1 MTKFFS
7 KYKIIFYLINFL
19 LIILYI
25 FPGSLLGCIYLNDCS
40 IHPQITSDLVIS
52 TNHFYSFAFIS
63 VIGLFTFTKSNHID
77 YLIFY
82 LIFLSII
89 LEIFH
94 LIIPERSFQYED
106 LLGNLNLMS
115 YLSSLAKWW
124 LRFQFCPRIQ
134 RLQIW
139 KIVNYMT
146 AWIS

>member
-25 FPGSLLGCIYLNDCS
+25 FPGSLLGCIFLNDCK
-40 IHPQITSDLVIS
+40 IQPQKTVDFIIS
-52 TNHFYSFAFIS
+52 TNHLYTFAFIS
-63 VIGLFTFTKSNHID
+63 VIGFYTFTKSNQIR

-94 LIIPERSFQYED
+94 LIIPERSFQFVD
-106 LLGNLNLMS
+106 LFGNLLGVIIVIFI
-115 YLSSLAKWW
+115 YSLINKYGV
-124 LRFQFCPRIQ
+124 F
-134 RLQIW
+134 
-139 KIVNYMT
+139 KK
-146 AWIS
+146 

>member
-25 FPGSLLGCIYLNDCS
+25 FPGSLLGCIFLNDCK
-40 IHPQITSDLVIS
+40 IQPQITTDFIIS
-52 TNHFYSFAFIS
+52 TNHLYTFAFIS
-63 VIGLFTFTKSNHID
+63 VIGFYTFTKSNQIR

-94 LIIPERSFQYED
+94 LIIPERSFQFVD
-106 LLGNLNLMS
+106 LFGNLLGVIIVIFI
-115 YLSSLAKWW
+115 YSLINKYGV
-124 LRFQFCPRIQ
+124 F
-134 RLQIW
+134 
-139 KIVNYMT
+139 KK
-146 AWIS
+146 

>member
-25 FPGSLLGCIYLNDCS
+25 FPGSLLGCIFLNDCK
-40 IHPQITSDLVIS
+40 IQPQITADFIIS
-52 TNHFYSFAFIS
+52 TNHLYTFAFIS
-63 VIGLFTFTKSNHID
+63 VIGLYTFTKSNQIK

-94 LIIPERSFQYED
+94 LIIPERSFQFVD
-106 LLGNLNLMS
+106 LFGNLLGVIIVIFI
-115 YLSSLAKWW
+115 YSLINKYGV
-124 LRFQFCPRIQ
+124 F
-134 RLQIW
+134 
-139 KIVNYMT
+139 KK
-146 AWIS
+146 

>member
-25 FPGSLLGCIYLNDCS
+25 FPGSLLGCIFLNDCK
-40 IHPQITSDLVIS
+40 IQPQITADFIIS
-52 TNHFYSFAFIS
+52 TNHLYTFAFIS
-63 VIGLFTFTKSNHID
+63 VIGLYTFTKSNQKK

-94 LIIPERSFQYED
+94 LIIPERSFQFVD
-106 LLGNLNLMS
+106 LFGNLLGVIIVIFI
-115 YLSSLAKWW
+115 YSLINKYGV
-124 LRFQFCPRIQ
+124 F
-134 RLQIW
+134 
-139 KIVNYMT
+139 KK
-146 AWIS
+146 

>member
-25 FPGSLLGCIYLNDCS
+25 FPGSLLGCIFLNDCK
-40 IHPQITSDLVIS
+40 IQPQITTDFIIS
-52 TNHFYSFAFIS
+52 TNHLYTFAFIS
-63 VIGLFTFTKSNHID
+63 VIGLYTFTKSNQIK

-94 LIIPERSFQYED
+94 LIIPERSFQFVD
-106 LLGNLNLMS
+106 LFGNLLGVIIVIFI
-115 YLSSLAKWW
+115 YSLINKYGV
-124 LRFQFCPRIQ
+124 F
-134 RLQIW
+134 
-139 KIVNYMT
+139 KK
-146 AWIS
+146 